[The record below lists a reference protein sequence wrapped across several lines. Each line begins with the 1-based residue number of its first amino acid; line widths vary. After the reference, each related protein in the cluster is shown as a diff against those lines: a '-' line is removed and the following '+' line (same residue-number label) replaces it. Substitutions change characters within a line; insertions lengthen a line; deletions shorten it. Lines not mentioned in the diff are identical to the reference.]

1 MKADVLGHQETRSV
15 LRSPFV
21 VSLPNQKSDPDRK
34 GSSPVYRCREAVAES
49 PAGIRNRHGED
60 RRGCPAHCL
69 AETRH
74 IGCALGGTD
83 D

>member
-49 PAGIRNRHGED
+49 PAGVRNHHGED
-60 RRGCPAHCL
+60 RCGSLAQCP

-74 IGCALGGTD
+74 IRGALGE
-83 D
+83 